1 MQISSISNVAPWTA
15 GLATTF
21 LKSIPVSSSLS
32 TTAAQTKPAANTTYS
47 AAAAASTS
55 VQAAQQTASATSIK
69 STVNG
74 KPDSSAASVQ
84 SSASS
89 SVAATLAGYYS
100 AKLNGKSY
108 SGNVEE
114 SDGTYTASVMT
125 VPISVASGPSID
137 LAESNLTVVIDALA

>member
-1 MQISSISNVAPWTA
+1 
-15 GLATTF
+15 
-21 LKSIPVSSSLS
+21 
-32 TTAAQTKPAANTTYS
+32 
-47 AAAAASTS
+47 
-55 VQAAQQTASATSIK
+55 
-69 STVNG
+69 
-74 KPDSSAASVQ
+74 
-84 SSASS
+84 
-89 SVAATLAGYYS
+89 VAATLAGYYS